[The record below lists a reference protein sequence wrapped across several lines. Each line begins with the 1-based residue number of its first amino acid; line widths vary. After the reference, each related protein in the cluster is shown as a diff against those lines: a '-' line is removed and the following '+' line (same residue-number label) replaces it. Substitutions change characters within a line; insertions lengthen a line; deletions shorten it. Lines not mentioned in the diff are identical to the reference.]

1 MTPVE
6 LLKQEL
12 RVYEKALKLSKE
24 KFTEGKI
31 DLILHKKHINN
42 LEPKILEYKLAI
54 EILNRKS

>member
-31 DLILHKKHINN
+31 LNLRYWNIN
-42 LEPKILEYKLAI
+42 LQ
-54 EILNRKS
+54 